1 MRVISDRV
9 SGSGELRCGAC
20 CEVVLVYASMEMA
33 MVLPILKIYGPLRFA
48 ASGLVT
54 ILEQEVGTSAVS
66 FREQMCIY

>member
-9 SGSGELRCGAC
+9 SGSGELRCGTC
-20 CEVVLVYASMEMA
+20 CEVVYASMEMA

-54 ILEQEVGTSAVS
+54 ILEQEVRTSAVS